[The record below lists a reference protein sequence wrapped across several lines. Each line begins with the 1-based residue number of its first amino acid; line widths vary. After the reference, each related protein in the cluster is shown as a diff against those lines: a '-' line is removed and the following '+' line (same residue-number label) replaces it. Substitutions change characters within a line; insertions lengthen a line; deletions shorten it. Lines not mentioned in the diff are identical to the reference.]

1 MTKTYGML
9 PGLGLALGFLL
20 LAGSAQAQT
29 TQATQTAQPAPTAP
43 PRDDCPVGE
52 ICPPPCEPGVTCGP
66 VIESTV
72 TGFFLEQK
80 PNLVCVYKCAG
91 EQSCTEVDIDCN
103 QRSFFQTHNYRE
115 HVAGYG
121 WGECPKDGATATAVC
136 RAGAN

>member
-9 PGLGLALGFLL
+9 PGLGLALGLLL
-20 LAGSAQAQT
+20 LAGSTQAQT
-29 TQATQTAQPAPTAP
+29 TQTVP

-115 HVAGYG
+115 HVPGYA
-121 WGECPKDGATATAVC
+121 WGECPKDAGTATAVC